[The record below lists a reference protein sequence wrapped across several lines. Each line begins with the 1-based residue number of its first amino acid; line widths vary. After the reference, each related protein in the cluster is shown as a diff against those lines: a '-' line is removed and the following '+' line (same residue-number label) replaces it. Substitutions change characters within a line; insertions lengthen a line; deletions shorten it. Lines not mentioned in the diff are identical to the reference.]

1 MDFSNV
7 TLFNMVKKR
16 MAWLGQRQEVV
27 AQNIANA
34 DTPGYKARDVKGFQ
48 FKEMIRSSGGKL
60 TMASTSGNHLRGQSS
75 RAADFGSVETRH
87 PFETNPNGNSVVLE
101 EQMAKMGETSVS
113 HRLTSELYKK
123 HLGMIRTAL
132 GRR

>member
-1 MDFSNV
+1 MDLSNV
-7 TLFNMVKKR
+7 TLFSIVKKR
-16 MAWLGQRQEVV
+16 MAWLGRRQEIV

-34 DTPGYKARDVKGFQ
+34 DTPGYKARDVKAFQ
-48 FKEMIRSSGGKL
+48 FRELIGSTGPKL
-60 TMASTSGNHLRGQSS
+60 TMAGTASNHLRGQPK
-75 RAADFGSVETRH
+75 RATEFGSVETRH
-87 PFETNPNGNSVVLE
+87 PFESNPNGNSVVLE
-101 EQMAKMGETSVS
+101 EQMAKMGGTSVS